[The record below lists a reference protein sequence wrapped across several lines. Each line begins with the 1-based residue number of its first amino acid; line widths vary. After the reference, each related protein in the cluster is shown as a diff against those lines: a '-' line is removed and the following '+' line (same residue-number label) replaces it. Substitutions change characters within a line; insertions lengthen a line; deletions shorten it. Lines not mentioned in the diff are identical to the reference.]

1 MDGNRRYGREKYGNT
16 IQGHRSGGETLIDFI
31 KWCKEEN
38 VEMLTVFA
46 FSSENWNRDAYE
58 INAMMKLFLEYTER
72 LKKEVV
78 DQNIRVKVLSTHFDK
93 LPENIKISVQEL
105 EELSKSNSG
114 FQLNVCLSY
123 GSRAEITSAAKHIAC
138 DTLKG
143 NIDPSSINE
152 DIFSSYLSTAGLP
165 EPDALIRTSGEYR
178 LSNFLLWQLAYTEMF
193 FVDKYWPALEKG
205 DFQQILREFGDRRRR
220 YGS

>member
-114 FQLNVCLSY
+114 FQLNVCLHKTYNDFKTHNKCWS
-123 GSRAEITSAAKHIAC
+123 SV
-138 DTLKG
+138 KG
-143 NIDPSSINE
+143 GVFP
-152 DIFSSYLSTAGLP
+152 
-165 EPDALIRTSGEYR
+165 
-178 LSNFLLWQLAYTEMF
+178 
-193 FVDKYWPALEKG
+193 
-205 DFQQILREFGDRRRR
+205 
-220 YGS
+220 